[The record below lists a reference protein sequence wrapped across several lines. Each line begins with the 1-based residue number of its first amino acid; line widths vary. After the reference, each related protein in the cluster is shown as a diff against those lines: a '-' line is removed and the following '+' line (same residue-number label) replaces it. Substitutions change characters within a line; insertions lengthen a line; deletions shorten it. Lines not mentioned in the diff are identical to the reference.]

1 MTAKRGFPRHRYHTR
16 CTQELYT
23 VFFMTVVF
31 FLWINSLGNG
41 DWNIWKL
48 KRTLKHYCYDCL
60 GSYVSWRAGR
70 SLGNM
75 SDIPS
80 IEIRSDF
87 SFLWQ
92 LCYQCGSQSSP
103 WKFVFRAYLYV
114 RPNYDFFLK
123 KKKWFPL
130 FHLERFADQ
139 KTIWFFYME
148 NPRSYEKF
156 TITINDIK

>member
-1 MTAKRGFPRHRYHTR
+1 MTAKRGFPRHQYHTR

-23 VFFMTVVF
+23 VFFMIVVF

-60 GSYVSWRAGR
+60 GSYVSWWAGR

-103 WKFVFRAYLYV
+103 WQFVFRAYLYV

-123 KKKWFPL
+123 KKNDSHYFIWNDLLTRKRYGFLYGKSTFLWKIHYNHKW
-130 FHLERFADQ
+130 
-139 KTIWFFYME
+139 Y
-148 NPRSYEKF
+148 
-156 TITINDIK
+156 

>member
-23 VFFMTVVF
+23 VFFMIVVF

-60 GSYVSWRAGR
+60 GSYVSWWAGR

-103 WKFVFRAYLYV
+103 WQFVFRAYLYV

-123 KKKWFPL
+123 KKMIP
-130 FHLERFADQ
+130 
-139 KTIWFFYME
+139 TISFGTICWPENDMVFYME
-148 NPRSYEKF
+148 NLRSYEKF